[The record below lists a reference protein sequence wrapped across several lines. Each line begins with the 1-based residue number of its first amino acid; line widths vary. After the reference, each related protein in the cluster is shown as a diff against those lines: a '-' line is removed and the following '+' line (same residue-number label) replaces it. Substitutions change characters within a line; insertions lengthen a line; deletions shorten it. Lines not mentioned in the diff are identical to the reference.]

1 MGVLNRSAGSID
13 KDELAEVL
21 ERKSIEEYVLC
32 LYIANLGD
40 KSIEAIKNIKKICD
54 ENLEGRYRLEV
65 VDIRQQPAIARE
77 SQIIA
82 TPTLIKESPL
92 PLRRLVGN
100 MSNTQRV
107 LTGLDLCPIAD

>member
-1 MGVLNRSAGSID
+1 MDESHRPAGSLN

-21 ERKSIEEYVLC
+21 ERKSIEKYVLC

-40 KSIEAIKNIKKICD
+40 RSIEAIKNIKKICD
-54 ENLEGRYRLEV
+54 ENLDGRYQLDG
-65 VDIRQQPAIARE
+65 VDIRQQPTLARE

-100 MSNTQRV
+100 MSNTKRV
-107 LTGLDLCPIAD
+107 LTALDLCPIG

>member
-1 MGVLNRSAGSID
+1 MDESNRPAGSLN

-54 ENLEGRYRLEV
+54 ENLEGRYRLDV
-65 VDIRQQPAIARE
+65 VDIHQQPALARE
-77 SQIIA
+77 IQIIA
-82 TPTLIKESPL
+82 TPTLIKESPK

-100 MSNTQRV
+100 MSNTKRV
-107 LTGLDLCPIAD
+107 LTGLDLCPTVD